1 MAQYKKGGWGSV
13 STHFSP
19 VRGYT
24 SEAKRMSKSAE
35 DKYQKDI
42 AQLKTVQAVSSAS
55 ITQAKSAAAMDEK
68 TSAYEMKALAN
79 FSKTFNNFLTETVAK
94 ESLKQREKSIQKHMD
109 AFERRDA
116 GWEQKELELE
126 NQIAAAANNDSEK
139 ALLAEKL
146 DKLIADRKLEAA
158 QFDPTRLSGTEK
170 IAYYAVKARNTVDNA
185 EVNFYNY
192 QEEIGGTT
200 ITSYNGQPILV
211 KDITHP
217 ADRRTVK
224 NMFLEKVFN
233 DPDNQYGGLKDEY
246 RVAFL
251 KGPLK
256 QRLDGLLANDIKH
269 YNKDQAVQRI
279 DARNQALINRINEI
293 GPGYKDF
300 DLIENELAAVINGN
314 RRDYRVAEKG
324 GGTQVLDDLYQLLE
338 TNMSGKKNAAEMRTA
353 FLNASKLMKNVKVR
367 GQDGKMTTLG
377 AAYPNRFNLDKLTT
391 AYATAANSLQT
402 KKDNEAV
409 GLTKGVIENFITQ
422 AESDIASGAKTI
434 EQVIVEEKEFMN
446 NLMKTTKNPQA
457 RVIIEAMRGD
467 PRITYDKDKWLQ
479 QGRILAR
486 KWNGVIPEREVYGM
500 PDGVRTDLQDLYGI
514 KIVQEVPGAKNED
527 EVKVPEINVG
537 LLREE
542 IDAAERKFQGHNRK
556 TVDTEAIDDLAND
569 WYHKRLQFWMLG
581 QPEGENL
588 SHEDAAQRALQEV
601 RSLIVDGIGNK
612 IVSEGF
618 MKGAENPFYSSSGDT
633 AWTNNP
639 NVATHKDNLL
649 RLKTVNERQ
658 IDHVKLAEKT
668 HSNKPYDPAGTW
680 YWMPINAED
689 PTTYRHLGLPTAGGD
704 IHPLMQ
710 ARYIVVGKKGGNN
723 INAYIR
729 AQRIAALKSSGGGVI
744 LNSPLIQNAELM
756 KYWQID
762 INSAEYEQ
770 QRVKAETSAR
780 KRESN
785 IIQNEARRA
794 GGGWI

>member
-1 MAQYKKGGWGSV
+1 MAQYKKGGWSSV

-42 AQLKTVQAVSSAS
+42 AQLKTVQAVNTAS
-55 ITQAKSAAAMDEK
+55 ITQAKSAAATDEK

-79 FSKTFNNFLTETVAK
+79 FSKTFNTFLTDTVAK

-109 AFERRDA
+109 AFERKDA
-116 GWEQKELELE
+116 SWEQKEAALEQ
-126 NQIAAAANNDSEK
+126 QIAAAAKNDSEK
-139 ALLAEKL
+139 ALLADQL
-146 DKLIADRKLEAA
+146 DKLVAERKLEAQ

-200 ITSYNGQPILV
+200 IKGHNGEPILV

-217 ADRRTVK
+217 EDRRTVK
-224 NMFLEKVFN
+224 NMYLEKVFN
-233 DPDNQYGGLKDEY
+233 DPENQYGGLKDVY

-279 DARNQALINRINEI
+279 DARNQAFINRIDEK
-293 GPGYKDF
+293 GPGYKNF
-300 DLIENELAAVINGN
+300 DLIENELAAVLNGN
-314 RRDYRVAEKG
+314 RRDYRIAEKG

-338 TNMSGKKNAAEMRTA
+338 TNMIGKKDAAKMRTA

-377 AAYPNRFNLDKLTT
+377 AAYPDRFNLDKLTT
-391 AYATAANSLQT
+391 AYATAAKGLQT
-402 KKDNEAV
+402 KQDNEAV

-434 EQVIVEEKEFMN
+434 EQVIVEEKQFMN
-446 NLMKTTKNPQA
+446 NLMKTTKNIKA

-500 PDGVRTDLQDLYGI
+500 PGAVRTDLEDLYGI
-514 KIVQEVPGAKNED
+514 KIAQEVPGAKNDD
-527 EVKVPEINVG
+527 EIKVTEINVG
-537 LLREE
+537 LLHEE
-542 IDAAERKFQGHNRK
+542 IDAAERKFQNHNRK
-556 TVDTEAIDDLAND
+556 TVDTAAINDLAND

-601 RSLIVDGIGNK
+601 RSLIVDGVGNK
-612 IVSEGF
+612 VVSQGF
-618 MKGAENPFYSSSGDT
+618 MKGAENPFYSSTGDT

-639 NVATHKDNLL
+639 HVATHKDNLL
-649 RLKTVNERQ
+649 RLKPVNERQ
-658 IDHVKLAEKT
+658 MDHVSLAEKT
-668 HSNKPYDPAGTW
+668 HSNKPYDPASTW

-689 PTTYRHLGLPTAGGD
+689 PTTYQHLGLPGNTEIASTL
-704 IHPLMQ
+704 IST
-710 ARYIVVGKKGGNN
+710 RYTIVGKKGGATLSEYLKN
-723 INAYIR
+723 
-729 AQRIAALKSSGGGVI
+729 QRLAALRSSGGGVI
-744 LNSPLIQNAELM
+744 LNSPLAQNAELM
-756 KYWQID
+756 TAWEID
-762 INSAEYEQ
+762 IESAELLQEQ
-770 QRVKAETSAR
+770 LKD
-780 KRESN
+780 KRNSRIEHVMSY
-785 IIQNEARRA
+785 
-794 GGGWI
+794 GGFYR